1 MDTVWILLGT
11 ACLVYYLLLA
21 SVKMDFAAIWLA
33 LGALLLS
40 FGLFGPLLPEWGR
53 QIILAVM
60 GAGALCFFVVE
71 IRIASKMKADESKD
85 LDCLILL
92 GAQVKGEVPSRA
104 LWKRIQRALA
114 YLKAHP
120 KTVAILSGGRG
131 PGEDVTEAEAMRR
144 CLAKGGIPEW
154 RLILEERSTST
165 LENLKF
171 SQKLLW
177 DKTCSVG
184 ILTSNFHVYRALR
197 LAGKLGYQR
206 PVGISAP
213 CEPRYLPHYLMR
225 EFFALIKERLVG
237 NL

>member
-1 MDTVWILLGT
+1 MDTVWILLGA
-11 ACLVYYLLLA
+11 ACLVYYLLLT

-33 LGALLLS
+33 LGAFLLS
-40 FGLFGPLLPEWGR
+40 FGLFGQLLPGRGR

-60 GAGALCFFVVE
+60 GVGALCFFVVE
-71 IRIASKMKADESKD
+71 IRIASKMKSDESKD

-92 GAQVKGEVPSRA
+92 GAQVRGQNPSRA
-104 LWKRIQRALA
+104 LWRRIQRALA
-114 YLKAHP
+114 YLKEHP

-144 CLAKGGIPEW
+144 CLVKAGIPEW
-154 RLILEERSTST
+154 RLILEGKSTST

-171 SQKLLW
+171 SQKLLPE
-177 DKTCSVG
+177 KTRSVG

-197 LAGKLGYQR
+197 LARKLGYQS
-206 PVGISAP
+206 PVGISAS
-213 CEPRYLPHYLMR
+213 CEPLYLPHYLMR
-225 EFFALIKERLVG
+225 EFFALMKERLVG